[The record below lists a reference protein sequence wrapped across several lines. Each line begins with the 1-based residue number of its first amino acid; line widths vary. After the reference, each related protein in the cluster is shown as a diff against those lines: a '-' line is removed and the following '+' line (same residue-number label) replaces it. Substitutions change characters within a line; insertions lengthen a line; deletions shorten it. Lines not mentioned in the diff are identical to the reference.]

1 MSDMDGARRGPNP
14 WWVATVSGMASYVDA
29 AVIVGTGIA
38 LVLYQQSVG
47 VTPDQIG
54 ILSGALTLSIAAG
67 ALVGGGLGDRFG
79 RRSVF
84 MVTMAMI
91 AIGAS
96 LLVFSVEFPLLLA
109 GIILA
114 GLGTGADLP
123 VSLATIAEA
132 ATDKRRGAQIG
143 LSAVLWTVGVLV
155 PVTLAI
161 FIGGWGHAG
170 GQILFGQVGVVA
182 VVLLVLRVTIPES
195 PMWKKAREERR
206 SGTHTVRADKAR
218 IRDLIKRPYGVFF
231 VALLVFYALTN
242 VASNTNG
249 QFGTYLAVNVANISV
264 QLNSIIGFSTLPI
277 YIILG
282 LVFMRIVDTRFRMV
296 FFVIGGIALLL
307 GYGIPAAFGF
317 NITTIILMNVLTA
330 IGGAFA
336 FEGILKIWAQE
347 SFPTL
352 LRSTAQGVIFAVG
365 RVAAAGLA
373 FFTPAIAAASFQGLY
388 LGLTIIVAVGL
399 LTAWLTFRRVKR
411 TQFAVEGE
419 LDAAATREDVSEE
432 VEHARR

>member
-1 MSDMDGARRGPNP
+1 
-14 WWVATVSGMASYVDA
+14 MASYVDA

-38 LVLYQQSVG
+38 LVLYQQSIG
-47 VTPDQIG
+47 ITPDQIG
-54 ILSGALTLSIAAG
+54 ILSGALTLSIALG
-67 ALVGGGLGDRFG
+67 ALVGGRLGDRFG

-84 MVTMAMI
+84 MTTMAMI
-91 AIGAS
+91 MLGAS
-96 LLVFSVEFPLLLA
+96 LLVLSVEFPLLLL

-132 ATDKRRGAQIG
+132 ASDKHRGAQIG

-155 PVTLAI
+155 PVTLSI

-182 VVLLVLRVTIPES
+182 FVLLLLRISIPES
-195 PMWKKAREERR
+195 PMWEQARAERLAGKHTNRAEKA
-206 SGTHTVRADKAR
+206 G
-218 IRDLIKRPYGVFF
+218 IRDLLKRPYGVFF
-231 VALLVFYALTN
+231 LALLVFYALTN

-264 QLNSIIGFSTLPI
+264 QLNSIIGFCTLPV

-282 LVFMRIVDTRFRMV
+282 LVFMRIVDTRYRMT
-296 FFVIGGIALLL
+296 FFVIGGISLLL

-317 NITTIILMNVLTA
+317 NVTTIIIMNVLTA

-373 FFTPAIAAASFQGLY
+373 FFTPAIAAVSFQGLY

-399 LTAWLTFRRVKR
+399 LAAWITFRRVQR
-411 TQFAVEGE
+411 TQFAAEARE
-419 LDAAATREDVSEE
+419 DATADSEAATVPPS
-432 VEHARR
+432 VETQS